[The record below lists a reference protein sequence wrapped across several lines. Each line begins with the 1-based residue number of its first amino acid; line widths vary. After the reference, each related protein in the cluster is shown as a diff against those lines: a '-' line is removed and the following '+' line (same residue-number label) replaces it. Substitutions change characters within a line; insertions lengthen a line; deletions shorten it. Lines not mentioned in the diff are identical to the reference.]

1 MSLGEGE
8 SEPLSDSVGRTPMH
22 CLPVED
28 IFASVHPPTGAEKK
42 ATAPAT
48 SNTHS
53 DQQQPA
59 QHLYPPQ
66 LFAGTWGFYLAIYP
80 CLEQIWKSF
89 VSEFG

>member
-1 MSLGEGE
+1 
-8 SEPLSDSVGRTPMH
+8 MH

-59 QHLYPPQ
+59 ATAQHLYPPLVRGVSFGWKGKNQ
-66 LFAGTWGFYLAIYP
+66 SSPRFFQSLLF
-80 CLEQIWKSF
+80 SF
-89 VSEFG
+89 LVSAFSACK